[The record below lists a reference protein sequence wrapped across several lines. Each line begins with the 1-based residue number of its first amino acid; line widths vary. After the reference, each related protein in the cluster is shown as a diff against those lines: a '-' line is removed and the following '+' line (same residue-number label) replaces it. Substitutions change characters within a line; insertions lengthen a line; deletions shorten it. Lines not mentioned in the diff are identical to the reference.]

1 MLVRAVF
8 RPQSSDPCLPH
19 AFRFAAFAGSPV
31 TTPNTRGSSADD
43 HRTPKRRPGVPAGT
57 AKQVNDR
64 IIPLEVYY
72 DTTLEEARQIFHDR
86 NLFGVIPNK
95 TVALNSDSRDIATQ
109 IANALMNEVVVEHP
123 ETGLEVPLRTLVSV
137 NKRQLGGRDVE
148 WMTLSTL
155 RSFVVTFLFGRSGFE
170 LTSAAINPDRMP
182 QRADT
187 GRRVT
192 EEEAREETLRLGRV
206 LFPKFQHL
214 FSRRR
219 ETVIGA
225 PAVLAAIGAVAHRSA
240 SWSKEPR
247 RTIDDFM
254 ALLTPVIWEKSP
266 KAWDGVAGKITPTGN
281 LSLAGGVKDNGSK
294 TATALEDST
303 AESFGQIRGSHIYN

>member
-1 MLVRAVF
+1 MAHLVKQRQYMEITAGSNPAGGTYLQCWSELF
-8 RPQSSDPCLPH
+8 FDLNHQIP
-19 AFRFAAFAGSPV
+19 AFRMPFDSPPSRV
-31 TTPNTRGSSADD
+31 VRSPR
-43 HRTPKRRPGVPAGT
+43 RTP
-57 AKQVNDR
+57 
-64 IIPLEVYY
+64 
-72 DTTLEEARQIFHDR
+72 EEAQ
-86 NLFGVIPNK
+86 
-95 TVALNSDSRDIATQ
+95 
-109 IANALMNEVVVEHP
+109 
-123 ETGLEVPLRTLVSV
+123 LRTLVSV